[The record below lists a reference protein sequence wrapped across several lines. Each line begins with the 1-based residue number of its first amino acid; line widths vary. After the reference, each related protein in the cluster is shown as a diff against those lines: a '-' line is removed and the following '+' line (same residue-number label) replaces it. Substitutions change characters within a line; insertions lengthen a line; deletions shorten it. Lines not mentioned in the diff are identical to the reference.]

1 LIRAP
6 RFPILTLQGEEVLA
20 VLASILIGLDI
31 SHDDDGRLDFAIGA
45 GKRTGATLVGLGVID
60 EPGIR
65 AIEPAWPVGGKPG
78 VDPVYYRGYQ
88 GRLDEVSRQIDLVLE
103 RFAARCGDAGL
114 AHFELKASGSPD
126 EIIEREA
133 QECDLIVL
141 GRTSRF
147 RFVSR
152 DNESDD
158 TVKKVLK
165 NAPRPVVIT
174 PGSTYP
180 TGPAVVAHD
189 GSLQS
194 ARALAAFEATGIA
207 ESGQVHVV
215 TMDANSLDATRHADR
230 AVKFL
235 GKHKIEAIPHVLGSS
250 AEPAQTILEQVRG
263 LRAGLLVM
271 GAYGQPALREFFIG
285 SVTRTM
291 LSVCPVPVFCYH

>member
-1 LIRAP
+1 LIRSP
-6 RFPILTLQGEEVLA
+6 LFRFVKLTGKGVFA
-20 VLASILIGLDI
+20 VLTTILIGLDI
-31 SHDDDGRLDFAIGA
+31 SQEDDGRLDFAIRA

-65 AIEPAWPVGGKPG
+65 AVEPAWPVGGTPG
-78 VDPVYYRGYQ
+78 TDPVYYRGYQ
-88 GRLDEVSRQIDLVLE
+88 GRLDEVSRQFDLVLE

-114 AHFELKASGSPD
+114 AHFELKASGPPD

-133 QECDLIVL
+133 QACDLIVL
-141 GRTSRF
+141 GRISRL
-147 RFVSR
+147 RFFSR

-174 PGSTYP
+174 PGSTCP
-180 TGPAVVAHD
+180 VGAAVIAYD
-189 GSLQS
+189 GSLQA
-194 ARALAAFEATGIA
+194 ARALAAFESSGLA
-207 ESGQVHVV
+207 ESGQVHVL
-215 TMDANSLDATRHADR
+215 TMGSNTLDATRHADR

-235 GKHKIEAIPHVLGSS
+235 RNHKIEAIPHVLNSTS
-250 AEPAQTILEQVRG
+250 EPAQTILEQVRRLG
-263 LRAGLLVM
+263 AGLLVM

-291 LSVCPVPVFCYH
+291 LNVCPVPVFCYH